1 MVKRSRAARRWRVAP
16 GTEPVIPHPVGLDR
30 GRPSLGDAPRH
41 GFGHPSEFERAMI
54 RERVTRRV
62 TIAPSFELDQEHGAP
77 L

>member
-1 MVKRSRAARRWRVAP
+1 MSSRAGSAARSIDTSTARIYQMMGVFA
-16 GTEPVIPHPVGLDR
+16 
-30 GRPSLGDAPRH
+30 
-41 GFGHPSEFERAMI
+41 EFERAMI